1 MRERRKIR
9 LSVLVFVLYTQSI
22 RGTNKEK
29 HHFFKIIIVHFLT
42 VLPWT
47 GGCCA
52 AAGARGG
59 VNGRPLFTPPY

>member
-1 MRERRKIR
+1 MRERERRKIR

-22 RGTNKEK
+22 EK

-47 GGCCA
+47 GCCCCA
-52 AAGARGG
+52 AADARGG
-59 VNGRPLFTPPY
+59 VNGRPLFRPPY